1 MVQDV
6 LPTMQTDLCWHGL
19 GSASFE
25 EHSGSILL
33 WRSVHGGD
41 GAVLLPLNRT
51 KQEMP
56 KCIVTAGIKG

>member
-1 MVQDV
+1 
-6 LPTMQTDLCWHGL
+6 MQTDLCWHGL